1 MKPKILVV
9 DDEWSMRELLRNT
22 LSLSGFEVL
31 MAANEVEFREQVLSQ
46 KPQVIILD
54 IMLGDQDG
62 TEVYQQLLSEG
73 LDRNIPVVFL
83 SALAGDRPLTPPQA
97 NRRYAL
103 VGKPFNSDQFVREI
117 HELVGSKEKNQ

>member
-1 MKPKILVV
+1 
-9 DDEWSMRELLRNT
+9 
-22 LSLSGFEVL
+22 

-46 KPQVIILD
+46 KPHVIILD

-62 TEVYQQLLSEG
+62 TEVYQQLLNEG

-83 SALAGDRPLTPPQA
+83 SALASDCALTPPRA

-103 VGKPFNSDQFVREI
+103 VGKPFDSDQFVREL